1 MEKPGG
7 QRETLW
13 YRLPETCRDYV
24 DDSSDYLAVAN
35 IFQAMESGVDCVVHG
50 RVSKTLLRNLSEFQ
64 AVWSCWFPKLYKSVE
79 IIVDVEDEPGAIGGT
94 AGNEQDY
101 QRCEAAI
108 AAYTGGVDSSYT
120 VLRHNRKLC
129 GRMTQS
135 LQSCLFVHGFDIP
148 LSDVEPFARVVKRL
162 ENTLSGTGLELISM
176 ASNHKEINPQWDHTH
191 IAGVAS
197 SLMLLSR
204 RFGRALIGSTYTYN
218 EMSIK
223 WGSNPITDR
232 LLSSER
238 MSIFHDGAETGRGAK
253 MAALLA
259 WPEAYEDL
267 RICWSAPNKDENCG
281 TCGKCALTLLG
292 FRFKKLPL
300 PKSFPKGL
308 SEAMIESLELDE
320 SHLSAAETL
329 LRFALREPEQAPWVA
344 ALRKCVG
351 HNRKRLNSAANNKGS
366 FYGRV
371 KRKLFS
377 KG

>member
-1 MEKPGG
+1 MFRGRVRHVHFVGVGG
-7 QRETLW
+7 IGMSGLAEILRSLEFDVSGSDIKDGDTTR
-13 YRLPETCRDYV
+13 RLASLGVRIDIGHRAENVR
-24 DDSSDYLAVAN
+24 
-35 IFQAMESGVDCVVHG
+35 GVDVVVFSSA
-50 RVSKTLLRNLSEFQ
+50 VSKDNPEL
-64 AVWSCWFPKLYKSVE
+64 VE
-79 IIVDVEDEPGAIGGT
+79 ASSLGIPIIPRAEMLAELMRLKYGV
-94 AGNEQDY
+94 
-101 QRCEAAI
+101 AI
-108 AAYTGGVDSSYT
+108 AGSHGKTTTTSLVAT
-120 VLRHNRKLC
+120 VLRHAGLDP
-129 GRMTQS
+129 T
-135 LQSCLFVHGFDIP
+135 
-148 LSDVEPFARVVKRL
+148 VV
-162 ENTLSGTGLELISM
+162 
-176 ASNHKEINPQWDHTH
+176 
-191 IAGVAS
+191 V
-197 SLMLLSR
+197 
-204 RFGRALIGSTYTYN
+204 
-218 EMSIK
+218 
-223 WGSNPITDR
+223 
-232 LLSSER
+232 
-238 MSIFHDGAETGRGAK
+238 GAK